1 MNLGKGLNL
10 SHFKRVISFFEVSKF
25 TLNLDTL
32 ARFLYFLIF
41 YSFKSL
47 NLCIWVFLGYRLV
60 IFVSLNLYLGAFSLS
75 FEVYIFKFMF

>member
-1 MNLGKGLNL
+1 MNLGKGLNS